1 MMKLGMRD
9 NSNCFTFLP
18 EEVTMKARTTVIVLA
33 KTVETA
39 TVNIIPNMVCWRMQV
54 AVLGYPMKSKE
65 QRKQQVREM
74 SKM

>member
-1 MMKLGMRD
+1 
-9 NSNCFTFLP
+9 
-18 EEVTMKARTTVIVLA
+18 MKARTTVIVLA